1 MDHVPA
7 PHTPIDSHA
16 HGAGPQ
22 DADLLRRV
30 GRGDEDAFRV
40 IWERYGRA
48 VYAACATV
56 LGPGPTAEDAA
67 QEAFT
72 RIWRKA
78 AQFDPNRGTPAAWI
92 LTVARNAARNVARVR
107 VPIPTDATPAD
118 LVDGPGDRV
127 GERFAI
133 ERALETLH
141 DHEREAVE
149 LAFFHDLSHS
159 QIAARL
165 GAPLGTVKARI
176 RRALGH
182 LADVE
187 GLR

>member
-1 MDHVPA
+1 MDLDPI
-7 PHTPIDSHA
+7 PHQPTASDA
-16 HGAGPQ
+16 RTAGPQ
-22 DADLLRRV
+22 DADLLRRI
-30 GRGDEDAFRV
+30 GRGDEDAFRQ

-48 VYAACATV
+48 VYAVCATV
-56 LGPGPTAEDAA
+56 VGQGATAEDAA

-78 AQFDPNRGTPAAWI
+78 GQFDPNRGAPAAWI

-107 VPIPTDATPAD
+107 VPIPTDLTPTDVVEA
-118 LVDGPGDRV
+118 PGDAM

-133 ERALETLH
+133 ERALATLQ
-141 DHEREAVE
+141 DLERQAVE

-159 QIAARL
+159 QIATRL
-165 GAPLGTVKARI
+165 GTPLGTVKARI